1 MRLRPTEHVA
11 LLAILV
17 SSMLL
22 SGSLLLLETGASST
36 SLVESTSVGVY
47 WDAGCTT
54 PVQQI
59 DWGTISPG
67 SSKTVAAFV
76 RNEGVSSVRF
86 VLNTTNWQ
94 PPESSVK
101 MLLGWNYSGRSVK
114 PRVAVP
120 IAFILSA
127 GADAGGLTSFSFD
140 IVVSASEYASY
151 GIGDFASLFADNS
164 RVRVVYPAARQDNPG
179 VSKPLGCGFAEL
191 SDWTASAFV
200 TTKLKG
206 AVEGLDTDGR
216 FVDQNTGGAVGDE
229 GSGIV
234 TFGGCFVNPITR
246 YVEQDSTSPADRAP
260 VRFHGDAQ
268 TCSFQRWDRSEIPSA
283 NLPWSV
289 INHDKDMFVIE
300 VFEDGGGRQLMVC
313 YGIGWKGTY
322 AAGKYFHEVV
332 SPNLASYRFSW
343 VVVKW
348 VDSNGDGFV
357 NGPSGGD
364 AYTVVA
370 SGT

>member
-1 MRLRPTEHVA
+1 MRFRPVEYV
-11 LLAILV
+11 AILLV
-17 SSMLL
+17 VLSSIVL

-36 SLVESTSVGVY
+36 SPVEGTSVGVY
-47 WDAGCTT
+47 LDVSCATS
-54 PVQQI
+54 VQQI
-59 DWGTISPG
+59 DWGVVAPG
-67 SSKTVAAFV
+67 SSETVVAFV

-94 PPESSVK
+94 PTGSSVK
-101 MLLGWNYSGRSVK
+101 MSFGWNYSGRSVK
-114 PRVAVP
+114 PRVTVP

-140 IVVSASEYASY
+140 IVVSASEYASCT
-151 GIGDFASLFADNS
+151 IGDFAALFADNS
-164 RVRVVYPAARQDNPG
+164 KVKVVYPAARQDNPG

-200 TTKLKG
+200 TTKLK
-206 AVEGLDTDGR
+206 AATEGLDIDGR
-216 FVDQNTGGAVGDE
+216 FVNQNTGGPLGDA
-229 GSGIV
+229 GSGVI
-234 TFGGCFVNPITR
+234 TFGGGYVNPVVR
-246 YVEQDSTSPADRAP
+246 YAEMGSTSPVDRAP
-260 VRFHGDAQ
+260 VRFYGGAQ
-268 TCSFQRWDRSEIPSA
+268 NCSFQRWDGSEIPSA
-283 NLPWSV
+283 SLPWSV

-300 VFEDGGGRQLMVC
+300 VFEDGGGRRLMVC

-332 SPNLASYRFSW
+332 YPNLASYRFSW

-364 AYTVVA
+364 AYTVIA
-370 SGT
+370 SGN